1 MTIAAPRA
9 NSGETVTALARG
21 PLLVLRSRMVIRA
34 AEVSHDEDAVIVAG
48 VFELDRFN
56 RFDLEEA
63 KRVREVPVP
72 RPRAHPVRGVV
83 VTDQPFL
90 IPRALDELE
99 AVRRAT
105 ENMARTQPLSP

>member
-1 MTIAAPRA
+1 MR
-9 NSGETVTALARG
+9 TAEIL
-21 PLLVLRSRMVIRA
+21 
-34 AEVSHDEDAVIVAG
+34 HDEDAVIVAG

-63 KRVREVPVP
+63 ERVREVPVP
-72 RPRAHPVRGVV
+72 RPRAQPVRGVV
-83 VTDQPFL
+83 ATDQPFL

-105 ENMARTQPLSP
+105 ENMARTQPPSTLAQHCSRA